1 MRCPKCGTPEDKV
14 IDSREA
20 KDGASIR
27 RRRECLTCGHRF
39 TTYEQVEY
47 EDLTVVKRDL
57 KREPWSREKLI
68 ESMKKACGKRPV
80 SVDTL
85 ETAADAI
92 LTDVESA
99 GQREVPSRT
108 IGAKVMQSL
117 EKIDHVAYVRYASI
131 YREFQDV
138 TDFISE
144 VNSLETRVPRDAA
157 KQPEL
162 FKKLS

>member
-92 LTDVESA
+92 LTEVEAA